1 MGIIYFLDSR
11 KMNNKFYLWISL
23 FFFLFIPA
31 RICRIVVRFVYG
43 EPPVGDVFTGEI
55 LILQIFYMGFAISGL
70 FFIFFGL
77 ERTILKRTHYIFS
90 IVVWIFLLVSVID
103 LIIRK
108 IFFITMVLF
117 IFTIGGLPLIFLN
130 LARNSSGSVR
140 KTAIIATIGVLLFE
154 VGIAFDIPDARILW
168 VGIPDI
174 FLAIAPA
181 SMQILS
187 ILFLRKGFH
196 SEA

>member
-1 MGIIYFLDSR
+1 
-11 KMNNKFYLWISL
+11 
-23 FFFLFIPA
+23 
-31 RICRIVVRFVYG
+31 
-43 EPPVGDVFTGEI
+43 
-55 LILQIFYMGFAISGL
+55 MGFAISGL